1 MSKFWPLIKLLPI
14 RTNFQFVKY
23 ARLFGSLSI
32 LLVIGSI
39 FFTVYPADNKCG
51 GLTCGVDF
59 LGGNLVELS
68 TRPEPVD
75 LAEIRASLNGM
86 GVPDVQVQSYSVPGS
101 DPTGRFHAMAK
112 FGNIEGATSTET
124 IHQVKAAL
132 TRDLGPDVRFT
143 RTEAVGAAVSGG
155 REFLVG
161 DRLSAADVTFAALAA
176 PALFPDRITRWLC
189 PRDQLPAPM
198 RAEVDR
204 FRATPAGAYALRL
217 YSHHR

>member
-59 LGGNLVELS
+59 LGGNLIEMS

-75 LAEIRASLNGM
+75 HDVDDQPSERDDQPGQGHAEG
-86 GVPDVQVQSYSVPGS
+86 GPWFGDPVHPD
-101 DPTGRFHAMAK
+101 R
-112 FGNIEGATSTET
+112 
-124 IHQVKAAL
+124 
-132 TRDLGPDVRFT
+132 
-143 RTEAVGAAVSGG
+143 GG
-155 REFLVG
+155 RRGGFG
-161 DRLSAADVTFAALAA
+161 
-176 PALFPDRITRWLC
+176 
-189 PRDQLPAPM
+189 
-198 RAEVDR
+198 
-204 FRATPAGAYALRL
+204 
-217 YSHHR
+217 